1 MSREAD
7 AESLLHYYNFSSK
20 VSSVQGFQA
29 ALTNSSPIPSRESDQ
44 AVDESSDVDGDFAEL
59 QKMLSQKR
67 RAAKDS
73 PESRLRQALPFI
85 TEFVPFIRP
94 LTISDLDSCIALE
107 NALGIFLTVIPE
119 RANDLGIQ
127 TLPHAKPVE
136 TGRADGA
143 VSVLLAHIVSSRC
156 SGDIVTDSDM
166 DYPKDWRS
174 RKSRAAEVGHQ
185 ASGKTVGLHSLAVL
199 PRLQQCGIG
208 QMIMK
213 AYLDQMRSYGVVN
226 RVALICQ
233 DHLVSYYERF
243 GFKHL
248 GESKAQFGGGGWH
261 DMEFID
267 IVLSFTQETCSE
279 KFGQIVSSFPVLT
292 DQHPFH
298 RDLMNIL
305 YDADHFK
312 VALGQVSTAKH
323 LIETICRD
331 YVRLLK
337 YAQSLYQCKQLKRAA
352 LGRMATLI
360 KRLKDPLQ
368 YLDQVRQHLARLPD
382 INPTTRTL
390 LVAGFPNVGKSSFVR
405 SVTRADT
412 PVEPYAFFV
421 GHLDYKYLRYQVI
434 DTPGILDHPLEEMNT
449 IEMQSVTALAHLRA
463 AVLFFIDISEQC
475 GYSLSAQ
482 CNLFRSIKP
491 LFANKMV
498 FIVLNKMDIKA
509 FEDLEPEMQAELQD
523 LTKSGD
529 VELLR
534 ASCATQDGVQDVKN
548 HVCERL
554 LAERV
559 SQKLKAGTASNGA
572 LGSRLSE
579 VMARIHVA
587 QPMDGVTRETFIPE
601 AVKSLK
607 KYDKNDPERRILAR
621 DVEEANGGAGVYN
634 VDLRKDYILADPSWK
649 YDKIPEI
656 YDGKNVYDY
665 VDPDIDA
672 KLAALEEEEERLEKE
687 GFYESDSDIDDES
700 EEEVLQKA
708 EYIREK
714 HKLIRNEAKMRK
726 SLKNRAIIPR
736 KNQKRPF
743 SQLEDHLDQLGVDT
757 ESIGL
762 RARSQVVQPTRGRSV
777 TRSRAGTADPD
788 AMDVDE
794 APSNKQRLRSA
805 SRARSVAATN
815 RREDGVQDA
824 TARTAAERQAKLSQR
839 KMNRMARQGEADRHI
854 AAAMPKH
861 LFSGKRTIGKTS
873 RR

>member
-1 MSREAD
+1 M
-7 AESLLHYYNFSSK
+7 
-20 VSSVQGFQA
+20 
-29 ALTNSSPIPSRESDQ
+29 TW
-44 AVDESSDVDGDFAEL
+44 
-59 QKMLSQKR
+59 
-67 RAAKDS
+67 KDIA
-73 PESRLRQALPFI
+73 P
-85 TEFVPFIRP
+85 VP
-94 LTISDLDSCIALE
+94 T
-107 NALGIFLTVIPE
+107 
-119 RANDLGIQ
+119 
-127 TLPHAKPVE
+127 
-136 TGRADGA
+136 
-143 VSVLLAHIVSSRC
+143 
-156 SGDIVTDSDM
+156 
-166 DYPKDWRS
+166 
-174 RKSRAAEVGHQ
+174 
-185 ASGKTVGLHSLAVL
+185 
-199 PRLQQCGIG
+199 
-208 QMIMK
+208 
-213 AYLDQMRSYGVVN
+213 
-226 RVALICQ
+226 
-233 DHLVSYYERF
+233 
-243 GFKHL
+243 
-248 GESKAQFGGGGWH
+248 AQ
-261 DMEFID
+261 EFID
-267 IVLSFTQETCSE
+267 IILSRTQRRLPTQIRAGFKISRIRAFYTRKVKFTQETCSE
-279 KFGQIVSSFPVLT
+279 KFGAIVSSFPILT

-323 LIETICRD
+323 LIETISRD

-337 YAQSLYQCKQLKRAA
+337 YSQSLFQCKQLKKAA

-390 LVAGFPNVGKSSFVR
+390 LVSGFPNVGKSSFVR

-412 PVEPYAFFV
+412 PVEPYAFTTKSLFV

-475 GYSLSAQ
+475 GYSLKAQ
-482 CNLFRSIKP
+482 CNLFKSIKP

-498 FIVLNKMDIKA
+498 FVVLNKMDIKT
-509 FEDLEPEMQAELQD
+509 FEELEPEMQVELQD

-548 HVCERL
+548 LVCERL

-572 LGSRLSE
+572 LGSRLTE

-587 QPMDGVTRETFIPE
+587 QPMGGVTRETFIPE
-601 AVKSLK
+601 AVKGLK
-607 KYDKNDPERRILAR
+607 KYDKTDPERRMLAR
-621 DVEEANGGAGVYN
+621 DVEEANGGAGVFN
-634 VDLRKDYILADPSWK
+634 VDLKKDYLLADPSWK

-665 VDPDIDA
+665 VDPDIES

-687 GFYESDSDIDDES
+687 GFYESDEDLGDES
-700 EEEVLQKA
+700 EEEILQKA

-726 SLKNRAIIPR
+726 SLKNQAIIPR
-736 KNQKRPF
+736 KVQKKPF

-762 RARSQVVQPTRGRSV
+762 RARAEVQPTRGRSLA
-777 TRSRAGTADPD
+777 RSRTGTVDPD
-788 AMDVDE
+788 AMDMDHT
-794 APSNKQRLRSA
+794 PSAKERLRSR
-805 SRARSVAATN
+805 SRVRDRSVMASN
-815 RREDGVQDA
+815 RRDDGVTEE
-824 TARTAAERQAKLSQR
+824 TARTKAERQAKLGQR

-854 AAAMPKH
+854 GATMPKH
-861 LFSGKRTIGKTS
+861 LFSGKRTIGKTA

>member
-1 MSREAD
+1 MAW
-7 AESLLHYYNFSSK
+7 
-20 VSSVQGFQA
+20 
-29 ALTNSSPIPSRESDQ
+29 
-44 AVDESSDVDGDFAEL
+44 
-59 QKMLSQKR
+59 
-67 RAAKDS
+67 KDIA
-73 PESRLRQALPFI
+73 P
-85 TEFVPFIRP
+85 VP
-94 LTISDLDSCIALE
+94 T
-107 NALGIFLTVIPE
+107 
-119 RANDLGIQ
+119 
-127 TLPHAKPVE
+127 
-136 TGRADGA
+136 
-143 VSVLLAHIVSSRC
+143 
-156 SGDIVTDSDM
+156 
-166 DYPKDWRS
+166 
-174 RKSRAAEVGHQ
+174 
-185 ASGKTVGLHSLAVL
+185 
-199 PRLQQCGIG
+199 
-208 QMIMK
+208 
-213 AYLDQMRSYGVVN
+213 
-226 RVALICQ
+226 
-233 DHLVSYYERF
+233 
-243 GFKHL
+243 
-248 GESKAQFGGGGWH
+248 AQ
-261 DMEFID
+261 EFID
-267 IVLSFTQETCSE
+267 IVLSRTQRRLPTQIRAGFKISRIRAFYTRKVKFTQETCSE
-279 KFGQIVSSFPVLT
+279 KFGAIVSSFPVLT

-323 LIETICRD
+323 LIETISRD

-412 PVEPYAFFV
+412 PVEPYAFTTKSLFV

-475 GYSLSAQ
+475 GYSLKAQ
-482 CNLFRSIKP
+482 CNLFKSIKP

-498 FIVLNKMDIKA
+498 FVVLNKMDIKT
-509 FEDLEPEMQAELQD
+509 FEELEPEMQAELQD
-523 LTKSGD
+523 LIKSGD

-534 ASCATQDGVQDVKN
+534 ASCATQDGVQEVKN
-548 HVCERL
+548 LVCERL

-572 LGSRLSE
+572 LGSRLTE

-601 AVKSLK
+601 AVKNLK
-607 KYDKNDPERRILAR
+607 KYDKNDPERRMLAR
-621 DVEEANGGAGVYN
+621 DVEEANGGAGVFN

-672 KLAALEEEEERLEKE
+672 KLAALEEEEDRLEQE
-687 GFYESDSDIDDES
+687 GFYESDEDIED
-700 EEEVLQKA
+700 EEEEEILQQA

-726 SLKNRAIIPR
+726 SLKNRAIMPR
-736 KNQKRPF
+736 KVQKKSF
-743 SQLEDHLDQLGVDT
+743 SELEDHLDQLGVDT

-762 RARSQVVQPTRGRSV
+762 RARSQVQPSRGRSV

-788 AMDVDE
+788 AMDVDS
-794 APSNKQRLRSA
+794 APSAKERLRSR
-805 SRARSVAATN
+805 SRVRDRSVMASN
-815 RREDGVQDA
+815 RREDGVVDE
-824 TARTAAERQAKLSQR
+824 TARTKAERQAKLSQR

-854 AAAMPKH
+854 GATMPKH